1 MKATDLKSGYFF
13 LADISGFTAYLV
25 GVELEHAGDILKE
38 LLEYLAGQIRPQFS
52 VLDYDTDSVFA
63 YASDSKIDRFET
75 LSGIIE
81 STYAGFKNRLQAMS
95 RRITCTC
102 AACRNVASLD
112 LKFMVHHGE
121 YIITEAQGRHMVLGS
136 APNFVR
142 NRQWKESLANTTDWR
157 GYVLITDM
165 TLRHLNQ
172 TAEGFQ
178 GQEFWTDEVRLYG
191 LNLEERY
198 ESMVKARRVI
208 VSPEDADGMFSLEL
222 SVSTPIVWEW
232 LNDPAKRNQWY
243 PSLLKWNAYSRPGG
257 LTGPGAIN
265 HCDHGVGMVVETI
278 LDWRPFE
285 YFTVEMRV
293 TPGNLTILETIR
305 LEPIPN
311 DRTRV
316 LVYLRFQTLRGLAK
330 PMGLFAGR
338 FLEARIRR
346 IDGLVS
352 NERLNKDE

>member
-1 MKATDLKSGYFF
+1 MKSTDLKSGYFF

-38 LLEYLAGQIRPQFS
+38 LLENVAEQIKPLFS
-52 VLDYDTDSVFA
+52 VHDYDTDSVFA
-63 YASDSKIDRFET
+63 YASESRIDHFEP
-75 LSGIIE
+75 LFGMIE
-81 STYAGFKNRLQAMS
+81 STYTGFKNRLQAMS

-142 NRQWKESLANTTDWR
+142 NRQWKQALASTPDWH
-157 GYVLITDM
+157 GYVLITNT
-165 TLRHLNQ
+165 TLNHLDQ

-178 GQEFWTDEVRLYG
+178 GQEFLSDEVRLYG
-191 LNLEERY
+191 LNLEQRY
-198 ESMVKARRVI
+198 EAVVKARRAI
-208 VSPEDADGMFSLEL
+208 VSPEEADGMFSLEL
-222 SVSTPIVWEW
+222 SVATPIVWEW
-232 LNDPAKRNQWY
+232 LNHPAKRNQWY
-243 PSLLKWNAYSRPGG
+243 PSLLKWDAYSRPGG
-257 LTGPGAIN
+257 LTGPGAVN
-265 HCDHGVGMVVETI
+265 HCDHGVGMVVETV

-293 TPGNLTILETIR
+293 TPGNLTVLETIR

-316 LVYLRFQTLRGLAK
+316 LVYLRFQTLRWLAK
-330 PMGLFAGR
+330 PLGVFAAR

-346 IDGLVS
+346 IDRLVDDS
-352 NERLNKDE
+352 RLNSDE

>member
-1 MKATDLKSGYFF
+1 MKTTDSKFGYFF

-38 LLEYLAGQIRPQFS
+38 LLEYVAGQIKPLFA
-52 VLDYDTDSVFA
+52 VHDYDTDSVFA
-63 YASDSKIDRFET
+63 YASESRIDRLET
-75 LSGIIE
+75 LYGMIE
-81 STYAGFKNRLQAMS
+81 STYAGFKDRLQAMS

-102 AACRNVASLD
+102 AACRNVSSLD
-112 LKFMVHHGE
+112 LKFIVHHGE
-121 YIITEAQGRHMVLGS
+121 YIISEIQGKRTILGS

-142 NRQWKESLANTTDWR
+142 NRQWKGPVASATDWR
-157 GYVLITDM
+157 GYVLITDT

-172 TAEGFQ
+172 TAEEFQ
-178 GQEFWTDEVRLYG
+178 GEEFLSDGTQLYG
-191 LNLEERY
+191 LNLEQRY
-198 ESMVKARRVI
+198 QAMLQARRV
-208 VSPEDADGMFSLEL
+208 VVAPMDADGKFSLEL

-243 PSLLKWNAYSRPGG
+243 PSLLKWNAHSRLGG
-257 LTGPGAIN
+257 LTGPGAVN
-265 HCDHGVGMVVETI
+265 HCDHGVGMVVETV

-293 TPGNLTILETIR
+293 TPGNLTVLETIR